1 LQSLGSK
8 LNLKALVGMKKP
20 KSIRVLCVDDHPIVL
35 EGLSALVKSETD
47 MVVVGEATDGQ
58 MAIEKC
64 RLHHPDVV
72 VMDLR
77 MPVLSGAEA
86 AQCIRKEFPATRI
99 IVLTSFDGD
108 EDIHRALAAGVQAYL
123 LKAMARKELT
133 QIIRDVHAGLR
144 RIPSPVAERLGEHLP
159 RVALSPRELE
169 VLQLVAQG
177 RTNKEI
183 GAVLRIAEDTVKVHL
198 GNTFRKLNVLDRTQ
212 AVVVAAKR
220 GIIRLDGTL

>member
-1 LQSLGSK
+1 
-8 LNLKALVGMKKP
+8 
-20 KSIRVLCVDDHPIVL
+20 
-35 EGLSALVKSETD
+35 
-47 MVVVGEATDGQ
+47 
-58 MAIEKC
+58 
-64 RLHHPDVV
+64 
-72 VMDLR
+72 

-86 AQCIRKEFPATRI
+86 AQCIRKEFPATRV

-183 GAVLRIAEDTVKVHL
+183 GAVLGIAEDTVKVHM
-198 GNTFRKLNVLDRTQ
+198 GNTFSKLDVLDRTQ

-220 GIIRLDGTL
+220 GIIRLDGAL